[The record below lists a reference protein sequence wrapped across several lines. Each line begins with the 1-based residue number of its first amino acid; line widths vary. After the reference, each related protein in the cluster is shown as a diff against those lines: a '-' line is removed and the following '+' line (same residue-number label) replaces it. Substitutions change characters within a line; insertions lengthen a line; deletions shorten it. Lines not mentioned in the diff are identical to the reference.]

1 MGVTILRE
9 HGAINYG
16 SFMAMKIARI
26 KPNIND
32 KTIRL
37 NTAVIH
43 TMAADFDGDQEN
55 IFRIIGVD
63 LGKRFTKNMNPRYN
77 MYIDHIDGKINR
89 DFSPMKDEAIGL
101 YLFLHD

>member
-1 MGVTILRE
+1 
-9 HGAINYG
+9 
-16 SFMAMKIARI
+16 MAMKIARI

-43 TMAADFDGDQEN
+43 TMAADFDGD
-55 IFRIIGVD
+55 
-63 LGKRFTKNMNPRYN
+63 
-77 MYIDHIDGKINR
+77 KINR